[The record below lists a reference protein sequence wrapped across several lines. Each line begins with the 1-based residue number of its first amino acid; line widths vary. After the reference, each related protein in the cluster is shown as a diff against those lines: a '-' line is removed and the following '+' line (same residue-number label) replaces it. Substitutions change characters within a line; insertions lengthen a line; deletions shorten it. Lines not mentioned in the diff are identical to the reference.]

1 MDIVLRFII
10 FIIFFIVSIQAN
22 DQINGLSVYLNI
34 ECQPTLCNVLI
45 CYYKSYII
53 HKIPVRYNICLYY
66 YNIYIYITTIY
77 IVSYICE
84 QNSL

>member
-34 ECQPTLCNVLI
+34 ECQLSAMFLYAIINHILYTKYQFVTI
-45 CYYKSYII
+45 YVYITI
-53 HKIPVRYNICLYY
+53 
-66 YNIYIYITTIY
+66 IYIYITTIY